1 MKNFTLLMVM
11 FLISFGISAENSS
24 ELMKKNQQKQE
35 KISRIV
41 QMGAKIN
48 SHTKLNGQAM
58 NLKSAAAT
66 QKLDSTVNRI
76 SNEETQ
82 FWQNDSK
89 GEYLY
94 DAEMKSTT
102 WIEKEWNLAS
112 KTWDIVSK
120 TELGFDNNGRINSM
134 LMYESDEVTKVLKQ
148 VSKILILYNVEGMQ
162 ESMSINSSEDGGVT
176 WVLEMKQIYHYNE
189 SKQLIKTDI
198 WGMDED
204 LGELILNMNVV
215 NTYTASGKLNTSSIN
230 IIDEDEE
237 ISWSITEYKYD
248 GSDKLMAIEYSGF
261 SFQTFTL
268 DKNSRITYQ
277 YNASGDWAAQI
288 NSKWN
293 GTAWVDEDKTE
304 YVYNSAGDVS
314 TEIYSTWNGTAWME
328 DSKDEYTFGTTNF
341 SEVAFPEF
349 GFVADIFSSFLNLF
363 GINESIDF
371 SYSKVV
377 TEANSYKKVEGSWKN
392 TEKTAFY
399 YSGETSTNIN
409 EFENSVVSVYPNPA
423 SEQVNFSWKGN
434 HEALTLQMYQITG
447 ARVIGT
453 NCLFRQ
459 AGYHIASR

>member
-1 MKNFTLLMVM
+1 MKNFTLLFVM

-24 ELMKKNQQKQE
+24 ELMKKIKQDQE
-35 KISRIV
+35 KISRII
-41 QMGAKIN
+41 QMGAKLN
-48 SHTKLNGQAM
+48 SHAKLSGQAM

-76 SNEETQ
+76 LNEETQ
-82 FWQNDSK
+82 LWQNDYK
-89 GEYLY
+89 DEYLY
-94 DAEMKSTT
+94 NAEMKSTA
-102 WIEKEWNLAS
+102 WIGKEWNLTS
-112 KTWDIVSK
+112 KTWDMVSK
-120 TELGFDNNGRINSM
+120 TELGFDNKDRINSM
-134 LMYESDEVTKVLKQ
+134 LMYESDEVTKVIKQ
-148 VSKILILYNVEGMQ
+148 VTKVVLFYNSEGMQ
-162 ESMSINSSEDGGVT
+162 DSTNMYSSENNGVT

-189 SKQLIKTDI
+189 SKQLIKI
-198 WGMDED
+198 EFWGLDED

-215 NTYTASGKLNTSSIN
+215 NTYTASGKINKSSMN
-230 IIDEDEE
+230 VVDEDEE
-237 ISWSITEYKYD
+237 ITWSITEYNYD
-248 GSDKLMAIEYSGF
+248 GSDKLTAIEYSGF

-277 YNASGDWAAQI
+277 YNASGDWAVEI

-304 YVYNSAGDVS
+304 YVYNSGGDVS
-314 TEIYSTWNGTAWME
+314 TEIYSTWNGTAWIE

-392 TEKTAFY
+392 TDKTTFY
-399 YSGETSTNIN
+399 YSGGTSTNIS
-409 EFENSVVSVYPNPA
+409 EFENSVVSVFPNPA
-423 SEQVNFSWKGN
+423 FESVNFSWKGN
-434 HEALTLQMYQITG
+434 HEALSLQIY
-447 ARVIGT
+447 
-453 NCLFRQ
+453 
-459 AGYHIASR
+459 